1 VDLKFKKD
9 YMRKSDN
16 KFANNVQQETDI
28 EERIVQVKRV
38 AKKNKGGNRISFT
51 VLMAVGDKK
60 GKVGAALGKAPNVT
74 AAIKKAIT
82 KARKGMIDV
91 TLVEGGTIAHEV
103 VSKMG
108 ATYIML
114 KPAPVGAGLIA
125 GGAVR
130 TMLELA
136 GVQNISSKIIGS
148 RNKALNVYNML
159 QIFADLEKS
168 KTKEKVK

>member
-1 VDLKFKKD
+1 
-9 YMRKSDN
+9 MNNRDN
-16 KFANNVQQETDI
+16 KFANTTKPESDI

-82 KARKGMIDV
+82 KARKDMMDI
-91 TLVEGGTIAHEV
+91 TLIEGGTISHEV
-103 VSKMG
+103 LSKMG
-108 ATYIML
+108 ASYIML
-114 KPAPVGAGLIA
+114 KPAPVGAGVIA

-136 GVQNISSKIIGS
+136 GVQNISSKILGS
-148 RNKALNVYNML
+148 KNKALNVYNML
-159 QIFADLEKS
+159 SIFKNLEKS
-168 KTKEKVK
+168 KLKEKVK